1 MLRWKTKLFGRLPTC
16 FIQVEISRTTAKA
29 GYFFYSGLLMRTWI
43 NNRPILFWTLSFVI
57 GILLSFCIL
66 QGWWYIAVAVAVA
79 IATVFVLLRKHLKLL
94 LKLALMTGA
103 LLVGCLVFWAQY
115 VDISNKEIETST
127 CVVSGVF
134 TDDIYRDTKYISVVM
149 RDCTVTLADGSVV
162 TGKVNVRLFDEEQ
175 IEAVEPG
182 YRAVFYGEISF
193 RYPFKEGIDT
203 YTYRS
208 GVYYDV
214 DSVGGLAV
222 TEGNPTFAESVRK
235 YLYGTLVENS
245 PDTADISYALLVGDK
260 SMMSNS
266 DLESFR
272 TAGIAHLL
280 AVSGLHVGFIVGVFE
295 FIFVKFH
302 LHPLKRMAVLIVPL
316 LLYAYICGFPA
327 SVMRAVTMAM
337 VVELCRLAFRKVDLL
352 TSLSIACAL
361 ILIVRPL
368 YLFDAGFL
376 MSFGAVYGIATFTAA
391 TNRYI
396 GRYVSSRLQPILK
409 SLSVSCGATIGTLG
423 WSLHY
428 YGYLPLFGVV
438 VNLVAIPIVS
448 VAFVLTILGMI
459 PCVGAVFLYLSDK
472 LLLAVL
478 GISNIVSNLNIAKLI
493 FPSIGFAIVILGV
506 WLFVYGGFVN
516 FKGKERVVA
525 HCALAILFVAVS
537 LLTVIPKDV
546 GTRVFVNETYGDSCV
561 IAVHDGDV
569 AVVSNLQY
577 NDVES
582 VVRTVNFR
590 YNSLSLYVTD
600 FNTVNLDDVMTL
612 HENKHIDKVYVL
624 DMTGNI
630 PVERYCEQQGIDVV
644 RVPKN
649 YTVNNGVSVTSVWDG
664 SLVGATVNAG
674 EIQVVVVTTDNSL
687 LYNNLSLI
695 VNKPTALV
703 CKNPTDKMMSD
714 FSDSYILTESIAEN
728 NIYPSNRC
736 GNFTLIQK
744 DGKILLKL

>member
-1 MLRWKTKLFGRLPTC
+1 M
-16 FIQVEISRTTAKA
+16 V
-29 GYFFYSGLLMRTWI
+29 
-43 NNRPILFWTLSFVI
+43 

-66 QGWWYIAVAVAVA
+66 QGWWYIAVAVAVV
-79 IATVFVLLRKHLKLL
+79 IAAVFVLCRKNLKLL
-94 LKLALMTGA
+94 LKIALMTGA
-103 LLVGCLVFWAQY
+103 LLVGFLVFWAQY
-115 VDISNKEIETST
+115 VDIEHKQIQPSS
-127 CVVSGVF
+127 CVVSGIF
-134 TDDIYRDTKYISVVM
+134 TDDIYSDTKYLSVVM
-149 RDCTVTLADGSVV
+149 RDCTITLPDGSVL

-175 IEAVEPG
+175 IECVEVG
-182 YRAVFYGEISF
+182 GRAVFYGEISF
-193 RYPFKEGIDT
+193 RYPFKDGVDT

-208 GVYYDV
+208 GVYYNI
-214 DSVGGLAV
+214 DSVEGLVV
-222 TEGNPTFAESVRK
+222 TDGNPTFAESVRM
-235 YLYGTLVENS
+235 YLYDTLVENS

-295 FIFVKFH
+295 FIFEKFH
-302 LHPLKRMAVLIVPL
+302 LHPLKRMAILVVPL
-316 LLYAYICGFPA
+316 ILYAYICGFPA

-337 VVELCRLAFRKVDLL
+337 VVELCRFAFRKVDLL
-352 TSLSIACAL
+352 TSLSIACTL
-361 ILIVRPL
+361 ILFIRPL

-396 GRYVSSRLQPILK
+396 SRYVSDRWQPVLK
-409 SLSVSCGATIGTLG
+409 SLSVSCGSTIGTLG
-423 WSLHY
+423 WSLCY

-438 VNLVAIPIVS
+438 VNLIAIPMVS

-459 PCVGAVFLYLSDK
+459 PYIGAVFLFVSDK
-472 LLLAVL
+472 LLLLVL
-478 GISNIVSNLNIAKLI
+478 GISGVVADINVAKLI
-493 FPSIGFAIVILGV
+493 FPSIGFAVVILGV

-525 HCALAILFVAVS
+525 HCVLAVLFVAVS
-537 LLTVIPKDV
+537 IATVIPKDV

-561 IAVHDGDV
+561 VAVHDGDV
-569 AVVSNLQY
+569 AVIGNLQY
-577 NDVES
+577 SDVES

-600 FNTVNLDDVMTL
+600 FNTVKLDDVITL
-612 HENKHIDKVYVL
+612 HENKHIDKIYVL
-624 DMTGNI
+624 DMTGNV
-630 PVERYCEQQGIDVV
+630 PVERYCALQGVEVV

-649 YTVNNGVSVTSVWDG
+649 YTVDNGVSVTSVWDG
-664 SLVGATVNAG
+664 SLVGASVTAG
-674 EIQVVVVTTDNSL
+674 KIHVVVVTSDNSL

-695 VNKPTALV
+695 VKNPTALV
-703 CKNPTDKMMSD
+703 CKNPTDKMLID
-714 FSDSYILTESIAEN
+714 FSDSYILTENISEN

-744 DGKILLKL
+744 DGKIVLKL